1 MLNYD
6 WSFIPIQKLIIK
18 LLGQGKDFFFFWGF
32 NVEIPKS
39 LYQVGAF
46 MASRKEKKHQSL
58 SSYHTHMY
66 IEDHS
71 HDSYF

>member
-18 LLGQGKDFFFFWGF
+18 LLGQGKDFFLALMWRFQNHCIKLVLSW
-32 NVEIPKS
+32 
-39 LYQVGAF
+39 Q
-46 MASRKEKKHQSL
+46 SRKEKKHQSL

>member
-18 LLGQGKDFFFFWGF
+18 LLEQGKDLFFGF

-39 LYQVGAF
+39 LYQVGTF
-46 MASRKEKKHQSL
+46 MASRKEKKYQSL